1 MHEPFEGLEY
11 VMPSAL
17 VIEPDASFR
26 ARVKRNLSR
35 PSQYSD
41 TSVFRHNGD
50 NVVMGQ
56 EALTN
61 GQRVRMA
68 GAAKYKRGIIDN
80 LIFGALLKAAPE
92 GHENVFI
99 SYGHSANAISSAKEI
114 DDLIGGKHEIERAD
128 GVKVVY
134 RVRHVMSWDEPGG
147 APLRFAER
155 ERDSDLLSPGQKIII
170 VDIGGRVSSI
180 YAAQT
185 LPGEGIQIYW
195 NEGESFEGGI
205 QIISEQLEQLLRDM
219 HPEFSALSTISPLTL
234 EEALQNVRMVTD
246 NDGVLRLH
254 HFANCKGYE
263 IDVTQAVFNAT
274 APTLNQ
280 ISTIYDQKLR
290 SGSDARYVV
299 TGGGGGGLLFND
311 LVDVLGH
318 RYMYKAEEDNC
329 MHLANLRGA
338 VISSNSYAIEHYK
351 NIIKVAKDGSIMR
364 PLMFVVDA
372 GNTNTKFRALWL

>member
-1 MHEPFEGLEY
+1 MTEPFEGLEFT
-11 VMPSAL
+11 MPSAL

-26 ARVKRNLSR
+26 ARVKRNQAR
-35 PSQYSD
+35 PSQYAD
-41 TSVFRHNGD
+41 TSIFRHNGQ
-50 NVVMGQ
+50 NIVMGQ

-68 GAAKYKRGIIDN
+68 GAAKYRAGIIDN

-92 GHENVFI
+92 GHDNVFI
-99 SYGHSANAISSAKEI
+99 SYGHSANAVSISKDI
-114 DDLIGGKHEIERAD
+114 DDLIGGRHEIERSD
-128 GVKVVY
+128 GEKVVF
-134 RVRHVMSWDEPGG
+134 RVRNVMGWDEPGG

-155 ERDSDLLSPGQKIII
+155 ERDSELLAPGQKIII
-170 VDIGGRVSSI
+170 VDIGGRVSSV
-180 YAAQT
+180 YAAMT

-205 QIISEQLEQLLRDM
+205 QIISETLETLLRDF
-219 HPEFSALSTISPLTL
+219 HPQFAALSTISPLTL
-234 EEALQNVRMVTD
+234 EEALQNIRMVVEA
-246 NDGVLRLH
+246 DGSQRLH
-254 HFANCKGYE
+254 HFAHCKGYE
-263 IDVTQAVFNAT
+263 IDVTQAVYNAT

-290 SGSDARYVV
+290 SGSDARYIVV
-299 TGGGGGGLLFND
+299 GGGGGGLLFGD
-311 LVDVLGH
+311 LTDVLAH

-338 VISSNSYAIEHYK
+338 VISSNSYAIAHYEK
-351 NIIKVAKDGSIMR
+351 ILKVAKDGTVTR